1 MEIPLGKDTSGKG
14 TKRRMDEEGL
24 KLLGQRI
31 RDVRKQ
37 KNMSQEDLADSS
49 GLALSQIGRMER
61 GAINATLSSVF
72 AISRALDI
80 EVSTLFTF
88 TLPKE
93 NNSK

>member
-1 MEIPLGKDTSGKG
+1 MKTPSGKDTSGKD
-14 TKRRMDEEGL
+14 TKRRFDKEGL

-31 RDVRKQ
+31 REARKQ

-61 GAINATLSSVF
+61 GDINATLSSVF
-72 AISRALDI
+72 SISRALEI

-88 TLPKE
+88 VLAKE
-93 NNSK
+93 D

>member
-1 MEIPLGKDTSGKG
+1 METSGKG

-31 RDVRKQ
+31 REVRKQ
-37 KNMSQEDLADSS
+37 KNMSQEDLADVS

-61 GAINATLSSVF
+61 GAINSTMSSVF

-80 EVSTLFTF
+80 EVSTIFTF
-88 TLPKE
+88 VLTK
-93 NNSK
+93 KD

>member
-1 MEIPLGKDTSGKG
+1 METPSGKDTSGKG

-37 KNMSQEDLADSS
+37 KNMSQEDLADTS

-61 GAINATLSSVF
+61 GDINATLSSVF
-72 AISRALDI
+72 SICRAMEINVAELFDFKLD
-80 EVSTLFTF
+80 
-88 TLPKE
+88 KQ
-93 NNSK
+93 NSK

>member
-1 MEIPLGKDTSGKG
+1 METPSGKDTSGKG

-37 KNMSQEDLADSS
+37 KNMSQEDLADVS

-61 GAINATLSSVF
+61 GAINSTMSSVF

-88 TLPKE
+88 TLDKVG
-93 NNSK
+93 